1 MNQMVHIY
9 GSAANVASCFT
20 NIAVIHNMVLISLD
34 ARISVCRSTQ
44 NGINNIISCTGVYI
58 FITTPET
65 HAMLVIN
72 TRDKNSVVMMLM
84 SGADSAQPLIEV
96 LCPMC
101 LYN

>member
-34 ARISVCRSTQ
+34 ARISVYKSTQ
-44 NGINNIISCTGVYI
+44 SGINNIISCTGVYI
-58 FITTPET
+58 FISTPET

-72 TRDKNSVVMMLM
+72 TRDKNGVVMMLM
-84 SGADSAQPLIEV
+84 SGADSA
-96 LCPMC
+96 
-101 LYN
+101 